1 MDILRTDHHIY
12 RLVVAKALIHTGK
25 TGAENL
31 HQLIADHDAGYDIAL
46 TDEVCHK
53 GILWLVVNEPRVLL
67 LDEPLGA
74 LDLKLR
80 QDMQYKLIRLK
91 NELGITF
98 IYVTHDQE

>member
-1 MDILRTDHHIY
+1 MRAYSRKGSGGRIHQIDILRTDHHIY

-53 GILWLVVNEPRVLL
+53 GILWLVVDLLGSAHL
-67 LDEPLGA
+67 LDIT
-74 LDLKLR
+74 
-80 QDMQYKLIRLK
+80 LIHDYD
-91 NELGITF
+91 GI
-98 IYVTHDQE
+98 